1 MDDLQYAEG
10 RYKDGLEYAKIATQY
25 EQQGHFS
32 AALTFYS
39 EAVEALN
46 QACDL
51 SPIFTPILPRVEEY
65 AKRAFEIREY
75 VSKNETT
82 GNVIAI

>member
-1 MDDLQYAEG
+1 MNLQYAEE
-10 RYKDGLEYAKIATQY
+10 RYKDGLEYAKIATLY
-25 EQQGHFS
+25 DQQGHFS

-46 QACDL
+46 QACDIA
-51 SPIFTPILPRVEEY
+51 PMFTPILPRVEEY

-75 VSKNETT
+75 ISRSESN
-82 GNVIAI
+82 GNCTYQ